1 MHSRVR
7 FARRLGVFAFPLAV
21 PLAALLMAAAPSDDV
36 SHIDRSILN
45 DPGRPDAEK
54 AQDPGRKALEVYEW
68 LGVKPGMVVADVFPS
83 GGYNT
88 HLLSKVVGAK
98 GKVYSVMEFYADKNL
113 FDGKLYKVD
122 VLKERVEKNK
132 LTNVELVTH
141 LADLKPNSVEA
152 MIAVRNYHD
161 VEWVFPGLT
170 RKECVA
176 GMLNA
181 LKPGGVVVIDEVAT
195 DKLGWDK
202 DAHRLNEK
210 VVIDDFTAG
219 GFELAEKSN
228 LLANPNDDHT
238 TPGFKEGRQN
248 MDQYLLKF
256 RKPAGKS

>member
-1 MHSRVR
+1 MHARVR
-7 FARRLGVFAFPLAV
+7 HARRLRVLAV
-21 PLAALLMAAAPSDDV
+21 PLVALLMAATALV
-36 SHIDRSILN
+36 VTAAEAYHIDRSILN

-54 AQDPGRKALEVYEW
+54 AQDPGRKALDVYEW
-68 LGVKPGMVVADVFPS
+68 LGVKPGMVVADVFAS
-83 GGYNT
+83 AGYNT
-88 HLLSKVVGAK
+88 YLLSKVVGPK

-122 VLKERVEKNK
+122 VLKERVAKNK
-132 LTNVELVTH
+132 LENVEMVTH

-176 GMLNA
+176 GMYNA
-181 LKPGGVVVIDEVAT
+181 LKPGGVIAIDEVAT
-195 DKLGWDK
+195 DKPGWDK

-238 TPGFKEGRQN
+238 TSGFKEGRQN